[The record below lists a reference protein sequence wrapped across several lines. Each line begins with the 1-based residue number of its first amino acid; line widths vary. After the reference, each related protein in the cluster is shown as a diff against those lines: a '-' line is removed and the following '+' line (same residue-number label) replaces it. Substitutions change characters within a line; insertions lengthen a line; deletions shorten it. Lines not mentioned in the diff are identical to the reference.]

1 MIEVVLAV
9 GITAFI
15 LISVFGM
22 TAVAVK
28 GTREADINSRLT
40 QIGRLEASLSQLA
53 HFSNYVG
60 SLPATNYFNQES
72 APVDATAGDTYYR
85 CDLINVTP
93 PGMSTNLVL
102 VQLQVRWPV
111 PQLAYTN
118 TTILSLVKYD

>member
-1 MIEVVLAV
+1 ME
-9 GITAFI
+9 
-15 LISVFGM
+15 
-22 TAVAVK
+22 
-28 GTREADINSRLT
+28 
-40 QIGRLEASLSQLA
+40 

-60 SLPATNYFNQES
+60 SLPTTNYYNQES
-72 APVDATAGDTYYR
+72 APVNANAGDTYYR

-93 PGMSTNLVL
+93 PGTSTNLVL